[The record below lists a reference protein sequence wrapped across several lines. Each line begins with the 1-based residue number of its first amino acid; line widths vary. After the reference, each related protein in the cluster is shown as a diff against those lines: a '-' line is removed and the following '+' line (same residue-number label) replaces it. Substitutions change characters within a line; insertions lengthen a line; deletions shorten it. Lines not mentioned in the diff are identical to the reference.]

1 MIWQFQRR
9 EVLFIMDN
17 EVNIFNSLQE
27 EIMLSDLPETEKDRR
42 ISMLSNAR
50 NRKINLMLVG
60 ASGSGKSSTINAL
73 FDMSVAKVGVG
84 ADPETKEITKFDF
97 GNFTIWD
104 TPGLGDN
111 VIADK
116 IHIKHIAKK
125 LSETDKNENPL
136 IDLVLVVLDASSKD
150 LSVSYDVINNT
161 LIPILGRDN
170 AHRILI
176 GLNQS
181 DLAMKGRNWDI
192 YENAPNEILQD
203 FLSKKCL
210 SVKRRIYEAT
220 GVMIEPVCYSAG
232 YTDGSQKQ
240 EPYNLS
246 KLLYYILTAV
256 PSEKRIV
263 LADKLNTLTNWSFN
277 DSENDYTEAVKK
289 SFWYS
294 LLKDIIKGIEE
305 GAVIGGYAIGVPG
318 IFIGGLA
325 GAVIGSLRW
334 LVVKPLFELNLLKTN
349 ENLYKSI
356 TQVNNN

>member
-1 MIWQFQRR
+1 M
-9 EVLFIMDN
+9 LKNYPN
-17 EVNIFNSLQE
+17 EE
-27 EIMLSDLPETEKDRR
+27 
-42 ISMLSNAR
+42 
-50 NRKINLMLVG
+50 
-60 ASGSGKSSTINAL
+60 
-73 FDMSVAKVGVG
+73 
-84 ADPETKEITKFDF
+84 
-97 GNFTIWD
+97 
-104 TPGLGDN
+104 
-111 VIADK
+111 
-116 IHIKHIAKK
+116 
-125 LSETDKNENPL
+125 PL

-277 DSENDYTEAVKK
+277 DSDNDYTEAVKK
-289 SFWYS
+289 GFWYS

-305 GAVIGGYAIGVPG
+305 GAVIGSYAIGIPG

-334 LVVKPLFELNLLKTN
+334 LVIRPLFEIESLTETN
-349 ENLYKSI
+349 EKLYESI
-356 TQVNNN
+356 NQVNNN